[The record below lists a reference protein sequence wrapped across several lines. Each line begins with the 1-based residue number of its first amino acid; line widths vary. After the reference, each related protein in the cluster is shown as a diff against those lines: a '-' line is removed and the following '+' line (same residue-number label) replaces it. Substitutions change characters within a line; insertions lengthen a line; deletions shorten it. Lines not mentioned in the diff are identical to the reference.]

1 MTADAGHGIKFGMG
15 NVRRLQPQK
24 EKTNKVPQ
32 NVSPI
37 SKQSVAKIQDLG
49 KFLSESYDP
58 DAEFKNLNSP
68 VPSMFSR
75 FLEALFVTKDKKQ
88 EASNI
93 PGVEYARVVEVNRA
107 GGYRVRT
114 ISNSADFREA
124 VRKSEAGWK
133 NVQRLMEK
141 GIRLKR
147 DSLISPEERTLRESF
162 FDNEDPNQTI
172 AGADGFQEYTPIMG
186 GPFSKQ
192 LYLHDML
199 DGFAKAFEAYNH
211 NPIAHQGINI
221 TTAFVLGR
229 GVGKK
234 ACHPECQKALDAWW
248 DKNDIDSRLE
258 FWSTTLSRDGELM
271 LKKVFDPISQEVSLR
286 WMDPSTCWEIVTD
299 LEDQETGVG
308 ASSRGVIYYH
318 FQYPTQYQVLYGGAK
333 DQVYN
338 PSNFQSAKFVISQV
352 PADDLLFYKINVGP
366 NEKRGRSDLF
376 PVLGWLKRY
385 KDFWT
390 AHVLRAIITSTF
402 AWKNKIKGS
411 DADVSAF
418 ISAFGNQQPRFGS
431 VWVEN
436 EASDLQPMTVDLKAS
451 DAKEEAGGIINMIAV
466 GLGIPMSYLGFG
478 EHQAR
483 ASAVVASE
491 PGTKKFQGRQILL
504 GRVLRDVGQEWGRQE
519 IAAGRLPAEV
529 TDEDNKENP
538 GQMIPHKI
546 QIDFQF
552 PEIAIEDRTAKI
564 KDIDFAVTGGYMP
577 HEDGANMINKELGR
591 ENANYEDDQEKIESE
606 EEQQAI
612 ELYNRPRPIPTEPQ
626 VRQDGSQP
634 PVAGAPGQPPAPP
647 QIKPA
652 GMNGKE
658 RRDIKLQHRS

>member
-1 MTADAGHGIKFGMG
+1 MALMG
-15 NVRRLQPQK
+15 NVRRLHPEK
-24 EKTNKVPQ
+24 EKTDKVPQ

-37 SKQSVAKIQDLG
+37 SKQSAAALQDLG

-58 DAEFKNLNSP
+58 DAEFRPLNNP
-68 VPSMFSR
+68 VASMFSR
-75 FLEALFVTKDKKQ
+75 FLEALFVTRGNSK

-93 PGVEYARVVEVNRA
+93 PGVEYAKIVEVNKV

-114 ISNSADFREA
+114 IETNEEFRAALLAAE
-124 VRKSEAGWK
+124 KGWK
-133 NVQRLMEK
+133 KVNRLLEK

-147 DSLISPEERTLRESF
+147 DDLIGPDERNMRESF
-162 FDNEDPNQTI
+162 FDNEDPAQTI
-172 AGADGFQEYTPIMG
+172 AGTDGFQEYTPIMG

-221 TTAFVLGR
+221 TTDFVLGR

-234 ACHPECQKALDAWW
+234 ACHPECQKRLDEWW
-248 DKNDIDSRLE
+248 DEQDLDHRLE
-258 FWSTTLSRDGELM
+258 MWCTTIARDGELM
-271 LKKVFDPISQEVSLR
+271 LKKVVDPIKKELGVR

-299 LEDQETGVG
+299 LEDQETGIG

-318 FQYPTQYQVLYGGAK
+318 FQYPTQYQILFGGAK

-338 PSNFQSAKFVISQV
+338 PSNFQSAKFVILQV
-352 PADDLLFYKINVGP
+352 PADEMLFYKINVGP

-418 ISAFGNQQPRFGS
+418 ISAFGNQQPKFGS

-436 EASDLQPMTVDLKAS
+436 EASELTPMTVDLKAS
-451 DAKEEAGGIINMIAV
+451 EAKEEADGIINMIAV

-491 PGTKKFQGRQILL
+491 PGTKKFQARQILM
-504 GRVLRDVGQEWGRQE
+504 GRILRDVAQAWGALE
-519 IAAGRLPAEV
+519 ISSGRLPAEV
-529 TDEDNKENP
+529 ADESGEVV
-538 GQMIPHKI
+538 PHKI
-546 QIDFQF
+546 KIDFQF

-564 KDIDFAVTGGYMP
+564 KDIDFAVVGGYMP

-591 ENANYEDDQEKIESE
+591 ENSSYKDDREKIKNE
-606 EEQQAI
+606 EISRAQD
-612 ELYNRPRPIPTEPQ
+612 LYNRPAPIPTDPQ
-626 VRQDGSQP
+626 VPQGSQ
-634 PVAGAPGQPPAPP
+634 GAAPDGQQEPPAP
-647 QIKPA
+647 QRPA
-652 GMNGKE
+652 GMSGQE
-658 RRDIKLQHRS
+658 RRAIKLQHRS